1 MHLIEALFASQ
12 WNFLALFFHFSPLR
26 MQLSWTFLGL
36 IHFSARYI
44 YCACV
49 YVCVHAGVYWYSCL
63 CVFLTQKCIVRQLR
77 WPVFGNAVVQ
87 LTTLK
92 ELSAARASQLLI

>member
-49 YVCVHAGVYWYSCL
+49 YVCVCVCECGFVGVRMRV
-63 CVFLTQKCIVRQLR
+63 CVYNSHGLYV
-77 WPVFGNAVVQ
+77 G
-87 LTTLK
+87 
-92 ELSAARASQLLI
+92 